1 MSRRFFH
8 TTMPIDHVNGKMSRV
23 SQKVANATNSEP
35 SANAFYYGYKK
46 NGKSVS
52 RFGLRELPRNLTA
65 NPYTTA
71 EERNKEEFRQSVRNA
86 KEMYSDE
93 NYKRLLQ
100 ADFENST
107 YVHFYTYCLALC
119 RRNGGQKPPL
129 V

>member
-35 SANAFYYGYKK
+35 SANAFYYGYRKD
-46 NGKSVS
+46 GKSVS

-71 EERNKEEFRQSVRNA
+71 EQGNKEEFRQSVRNA
-86 KEMYSDE
+86 KEMYRDE
-93 NYKRLLQ
+93 NYKRQLQ
-100 ADFENST
+100 ADFEKST
-107 YVHFYTYCLALC
+107 YTRFFTYCLALC
-119 RRNGGQKPPL
+119 RQNGGQKPPL
-129 V
+129 I